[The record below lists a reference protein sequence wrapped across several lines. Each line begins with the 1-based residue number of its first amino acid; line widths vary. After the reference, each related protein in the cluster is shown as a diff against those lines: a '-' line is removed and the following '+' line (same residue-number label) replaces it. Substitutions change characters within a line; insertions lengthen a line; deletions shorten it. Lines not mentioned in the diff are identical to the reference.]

1 MIKIL
6 TKSCFIIYLLPN
18 ILYANEVLNNF
29 LSNLSSVQAQFTQE
43 QYDEENNLLE
53 KTMGNVHIQRPNRFR
68 WYYQKPYEQLIIA
81 DGEKVWIY
89 DTDLEQIT
97 VKKLNRALGRT
108 PAFLLSNQ
116 HNNQIDQDFLVTQLA
131 TNNNIQLF
139 QLIPKGEQAQFDS
152 IEIGLNLGIL
162 QSLKL
167 IDNLG
172 QKTFIAFKNVKQN
185 IQLKAELF
193 IFTPPAGVD
202 IIVDE

>member
-1 MIKIL
+1 MIKFL